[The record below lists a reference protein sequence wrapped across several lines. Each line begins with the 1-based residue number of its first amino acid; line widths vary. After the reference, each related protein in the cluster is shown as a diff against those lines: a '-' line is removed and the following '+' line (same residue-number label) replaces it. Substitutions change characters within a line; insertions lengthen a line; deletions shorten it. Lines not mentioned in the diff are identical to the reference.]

1 LKQSFG
7 KRPFA
12 LDFGYPR
19 RFAAASL
26 KRLDVVP
33 GNIRVRR
40 YPRRFAAASLKRVD
54 VLEAIARRFV
64 IRGDSPRL
72 H

>member
-1 LKQSFG
+1 LKPLHERVG
-7 KRPFA
+7 RG
-12 LDFGYPR
+12 DFLGYPR

-26 KRLDVVP
+26 KRSDEFNP
-33 GNIRVRR
+33 G
-40 YPRRFAAASLKRVD
+40 SGWQ
-54 VLEAIARRFV
+54 V